1 MIALR
6 WTMLLA
12 LLLLA
17 GTSQGRA
24 APQDSAAS
32 YPARP
37 VRVIVPFAPGGVTDV
52 MGRLL
57 AQKLSE
63 RLGKEFYVD
72 NRAGAGGNIGTG
84 VAAAAAADGY
94 TLLLTS
100 SSYVV
105 NPSLH
110 AKIPYDP
117 NRDLVPITIAAV
129 SPNLLVINP
138 SVPARTVQELVDYI
152 RKNPGQASFAS
163 AGIGT
168 TPHLSG
174 EMFRLSLGLDMV
186 HVPFGGAG
194 PALQSA
200 LAGHTPIAFTALP
213 PAVPLVIAGELRALA
228 VTSAKRSP
236 ALPDVPTMAE
246 AGLHDQEVETI
257 LPILVPAATPKPII
271 DLLYGEIARII
282 ALPDTQQTLAT
293 LGFDPL
299 ASTPEQSAVRVKEE
313 LARWAKV
320 IRDAKIEPQ

>member
-24 APQDSAAS
+24 APQDSAAG

-129 SPNLLVINP
+129 SPNLLVVNP

-299 ASTPEQSAVRVKEE
+299 ASTPEQSAVQVKEE

>member
-24 APQDSAAS
+24 APQDSAAG

-152 RKNPGQASFAS
+152 RKNPGLASFAS

-299 ASTPEQSAVRVKEE
+299 ASTPEQSAARVKEE